1 MILKLLLFVS
11 ILSYSVL
18 ARDLCRP
25 FYSKIGPSISIN
37 NNSKNYQE
45 FKADGFQYKLI
56 NLKELKTTDPLY
68 SVVFDYLNKQYPN
81 SLKARHGED
90 FVNQIQ
96 QSNKALWD
104 QMHLMLM
111 FDEKNPNQIA
121 AGVALISARLPSEYL
136 GFEAELG
143 IRQLPREQDKFKA
156 ATEIG
161 RLRVDHSVTERRDVI
176 DQLFKTLFQVLNNS
190 TEFSDVYFF
199 TAKTLKKLYQR
210 MGYEF
215 IDVPELENRPEVRA
229 TDIISKLKY

>member
-1 MILKLLLFVS
+1 MILKLLLFAS
-11 ILSYSVL
+11 IFSYSVL
-18 ARDLCRP
+18 AKDLCRP

-37 NNSKNYQE
+37 SNSKSYQE

-68 SVVFDYLNKQYPN
+68 PVVFNYLNYEYPN

-96 QSNKALWD
+96 QSNKVLWD
-104 QMHLMLM
+104 QLHLMLM
-111 FDEKNPNQIA
+111 FDEKNPKKIA
-121 AGVALISARLPSEYL
+121 AGVALISARIPSEYL

-143 IRQLPREQDKFKA
+143 IRQLPRKGNKFKP

-161 RLRVDHSVTERRDVI
+161 RLRIDHTVTERRDVI
-176 DQLFKTLFQVLNNS
+176 DQLFKNLFQVLNNS

-215 IDVPELENRPEVRA
+215 IEIPELENRPEVRE